1 MTDPRGGV
9 PAIDFVSPLPP
20 VRSGIADYSADLLPR
35 LAELCDLRVVL
46 LEGQPAVPE
55 TAAQWQLVAPE
66 RLGEDGRLPLYQ
78 MGNNHHHTEVYDLA
92 MRHPG
97 VLTLHD
103 MVLHHFLIERTVKVD
118 DFDAYRRQLL
128 EDHGWIGEAAAMPM
142 RWPGGSGMAAQFA
155 LPAHR
160 TLINRQLGIL
170 THSRWAAD
178 WLREELSSADLS
190 SVCPPAADLSSA
202 CPPAAGRSVRVR
214 PIPMGVPLGTE
225 ADDASGK
232 DFRRRHGI
240 PLDRPLLGSFG
251 FQTPMKRTDVVISTL
266 AAPELE
272 GVHLMVGGEVAPI
285 LELEKRAAEAGVA
298 DRVHFLGFLPFEE
311 FEAAIAASDVCLNL
325 RYPTAGE
332 TSASLLRILAIGRP
346 AVVSDYAQSAELPD
360 EGVIKVPVGE
370 GESAVLAGRLAELL
384 ADPEGLRRLGAAARR
399 HVAERH
405 RPEAAARAVVEAC
418 AAWRGL
424 ACPEIDAAEPEPPTS
439 LAWKTLPGELEV
451 SGAET
456 PWPGGERRRLRIRLT
471 NRSAARWLAG
481 ERLDGGVAIEV
492 QVLAGGCN
500 LRADNR
506 WIGLPVDL
514 DPGEEYV
521 FDFKLRRPLG
531 PVRLRVLP
539 HVLGFSS
546 FPDLG
551 GPVWDSEI

>member
-1 MTDPRGGV
+1 MTNPAPLRGDL
-9 PAIDFVSPLPP
+9 AIDFVSPLPP
-20 VRSGIADYSADLLPR
+20 VRSGIADYSADLLPH
-35 LAELCDLRVVL
+35 LEELCDLRVVSL
-46 LEGQPAVPE
+46 DSQPPPAEAAERWRLVP
-55 TAAQWQLVAPE
+55 PE

-78 MGNNHHHTEVYDLA
+78 MGNNQYHTEVYDLA
-92 MRHPG
+92 LERPG

-103 MVLHHFLIERTVKVD
+103 MVLHHFLIDRTVKIG
-118 DFDAYRRQLL
+118 DFESYRRQLL
-128 EDHGWIGEAAAMPM
+128 EDHGWVGEAAAMPM

-160 TLINRQLGIL
+160 TLISRQLGIL

-178 WLREELSSADLS
+178 WLREEL
-190 SVCPPAADLSSA
+190 
-202 CPPAAGRSVRVR
+202 GGHGSVRVR
-214 PIPMGVPLGTE
+214 SIPMGVPLGPM
-225 ADDASGK
+225 ADDASGRE
-232 DFRRRHGI
+232 FRRRHGI

-266 AAPELE
+266 AAPELT

-285 LELEKRAAEAGVA
+285 LELEARAAEAGVE
-298 DRVHFLGFLPFEE
+298 DRVHFLGFLPFDE
-311 FEAAIAASDVCLNL
+311 FSAAIAAADVCLNL

-370 GESAVLAGRLAELL
+370 GESAVLAERLAELL
-384 ADPEGLRRLGAAARR
+384 ADPERLRRLGEAARR

-405 RPEAAARAVVEAC
+405 RPEAAARAVLEAC
-418 AAWRGL
+418 RAWRDSPF
-424 ACPEIDAAEPEPPTS
+424 PELGAAEPEPPTS
-439 LAWKTLPGELEV
+439 MAWKTLPGELEV
-451 SGAET
+451 EGAGA
-456 PWPGGERRRLRIRLT
+456 PWAEGERRRLRIRLA

-492 QVLAGGCN
+492 QVFAGGQN
-500 LRADNR
+500 LRADHR

-514 DPGEEYV
+514 DPGEEFV
-521 FDFKLRRPLG
+521 FDFALRRPLG

-539 HVLGFSS
+539 HVLGFTS

-551 GPVWDSEI
+551 GPVWDAEI